1 MLVNSIEN
9 GIVIDHL
16 SPGSGL
22 KVLQYLEGDKRGGTV
37 VLLMNAQ
44 SDKHERKDIIK
55 IENLTDVDLSA
66 LGLLDSG
73 ATVNIIRDGQITEK
87 IKLSL
92 PEKVVGVI
100 TCKNPRCVTS
110 VERGLP
116 QVFHLVDGKVKEYR
130 CEYCDEAVQV

>member
-22 KVLQYLEGDKRGGTV
+22 KILEYLGADRSNNTV

-44 SDKHERKDIIK
+44 SGKHAKKDIIK
-55 IENLTDVDLSA
+55 IENLEDVDLSA
-66 LGLLDSG
+66 LGLLDHS
-73 ATVNIIRDGQITEK
+73 ATVNIIKDGVITEK

-100 TCKNPRCVTS
+100 KCKNPRCVTS
-110 VERGLP
+110 VEPSLS
-116 QVFHLVDGKVKEYR
+116 QVFYLVDSETEEYR
-130 CEYCDEAVQV
+130 